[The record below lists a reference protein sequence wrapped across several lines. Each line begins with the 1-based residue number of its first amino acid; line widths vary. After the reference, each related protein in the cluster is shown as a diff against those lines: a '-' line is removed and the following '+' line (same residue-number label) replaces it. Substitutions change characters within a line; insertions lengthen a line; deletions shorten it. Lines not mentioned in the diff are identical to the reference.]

1 MSTFLTSA
9 RVPAAMFRVFRIP
22 AVESAKV
29 DAVLKDDVAGRQ
41 SILVRDARSLGVPGD
56 GTIVL
61 VEGSEAGVARA
72 EALLKDVGKILE
84 GREAEEALARF
95 RSQDDDA
102 ASGMGLVFG
111 A

>member
-1 MSTFLTSA
+1 MNILLSRA
-9 RVPAAMFRVFRIP
+9 RVPAAMYRVFRVP
-22 AVESAKV
+22 AGESAKV

-41 SILVRDARSLGVPGD
+41 SILVRDARSLGVPGE
-56 GTIVL
+56 GMVVL

-72 EALLKDVGKILE
+72 EALLQGLGKVLE

-102 ASGMGLVFG
+102 VSGMGLVFG